1 MPGSSNSNNNNNNG
15 GYSYK
20 SSGTNDQ
27 VSFQCLVTVIGTGD
41 SRS

>member
-1 MPGSSNSNNNNNNG
+1 MPGSSSNNNG

-27 VSFQCLVTVIGTGD
+27 VSYSCLVTVTRTRD
-41 SRS
+41 SLGS